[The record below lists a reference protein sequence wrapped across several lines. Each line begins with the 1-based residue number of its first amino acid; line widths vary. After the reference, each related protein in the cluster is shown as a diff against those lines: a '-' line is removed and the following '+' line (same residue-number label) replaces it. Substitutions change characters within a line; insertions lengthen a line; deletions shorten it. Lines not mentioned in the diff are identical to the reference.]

1 MDDVSNAA
9 IEPLPCMSD
18 ASAPTHPISPQQI
31 REIRRTRRHPRPW
44 RSEYLHLRHLVRDLE
59 AALKPLDGTVHD
71 ILDVF
76 CGTRPYEDLL
86 PHGARRVG
94 LDVTSRYGVADVVTD
109 EFLPFPA
116 ASFDL
121 IICTQS
127 LQYVPDPAGAVAE
140 FRRVSRPGGV
150 VLLTVPHVWEY
161 DRGVLEH
168 RFTEP
173 VLAEMFEAWDDVR
186 IVENGGRAVTWTTI
200 TGRMLGLAEWSLAE
214 RSHLSHA
221 VAPLFSLA
229 HLLLNGLGMLLD
241 RIESGIARGSNTLPP
256 NLLLTA
262 RRPSAG

>member
-1 MDDVSNAA
+1 MSDSS
-9 IEPLPCMSD
+9 PLPI
-18 ASAPTHPISPQQI
+18 SAQQI

-44 RSEYLHLRHLVRDLE
+44 DSEYLHLRHLVGDLE
-59 AALKPLDGTVHD
+59 AALKPLDGSVHD

-86 PHGARRVG
+86 PHAARRVG
-94 LDVTSRYGVADVVTD
+94 LDVTPRYGVADVVTD
-109 EFLPFPA
+109 EFLPFPD

-127 LQYVPDPAGAVAE
+127 FQFVTDPPGAVAE
-140 FRRVSRPGGV
+140 FRRVLRPGGA

-161 DRGVLEH
+161 DRAVLEH

-173 VLAEMFEAWDDVR
+173 VLAELFDAWDNVR
-186 IVENGGRAVTWTTI
+186 IVENGGRAVTWTTV
-200 TGRMLGLAEWSLAE
+200 TGRMLGLAEWSLVQ
-214 RSHLSHA
+214 RSHLSRA
-221 VAPLFSLA
+221 AAPLFRAA

-241 RIESGIARGSNTLPP
+241 RMERGLVHGSNTLPP

-262 RRPSAG
+262 RRPSGG